1 MKFQYKEKK
10 NSLKEIS
17 GGKDEIM
24 PFIAIR
30 MDLETIIVSDVSQTV
45 KDERHMISPICG
57 VLKKKWI
64 QFPVFRKQTDFEKLV
79 TKGDR

>member
-45 KDERHMISPICG
+45 KDERVSSESMKTQHID
-57 VLKKKWI
+57 LKEIIKYRLFKYE
-64 QFPVFRKQTDFEKLV
+64 KQK
-79 TKGDR
+79 